1 MKKILIA
8 LLVFFMLAG
17 IATVGVGYYIY
28 RQVRSTVTQFAEL
41 GQLPDIERGVRVR
54 GGFVPPASEELTEAQ
69 VARLVRVQTQVR
81 TRIGERIAALETKY
95 KALTEKTQASLSDA
109 PALIAAYRDL
119 AAVLIDA
126 KRTQVDALNE
136 TGLSLEEY
144 RWIRS
149 QAYRALGAPYVD
161 MDIGRLVDDVR
172 AGKTP
177 AEPAQLQGSIGPAGP
192 EANRKLIEG
201 VKKQLEQ
208 NLALASFGL

>member
-1 MKKILIA
+1 M
-8 LLVFFMLAG
+8 
-17 IATVGVGYYIY
+17 
-28 RQVRSTVTQFAEL
+28 
-41 GQLPDIERGVRVR
+41 
-54 GGFVPPASEELTEAQ
+54 
-69 VARLVRVQTQVR
+69 ARLVRVQTQVR
-81 TRIGERIAALETKY
+81 TRIGERMAALETKY

-136 TGLSLEEY
+136 AGLSLEEY

-172 AGKTP
+172 AGKMG
-177 AEPAQLQGSIGPAGP
+177 AEPAQLQGAIGPAGP

-201 VKKQLEQ
+201 VKK
-208 NLALASFGL
+208 AGRYFGSFLIGPLNARSTLSFTSVDAG

>member
-8 LLVFFMLAG
+8 LLVVFMLAG
-17 IATVGVGYYIY
+17 IAAVGVGYYVY
-28 RQVRSTVTQFAEL
+28 RQVRSTVTQFAEFR
-41 GQLPDIERGVRVR
+41 QLPDIERGVRVR

-81 TRIGERIAALETKY
+81 TRIGERMAALETKY
-95 KALTEKTQASLSDA
+95 KALMEKTRASLSDA

-136 TGLSLEEY
+136 AGLSLEEY
-144 RWIRS
+144 RWIRN

-161 MDIGRLVDDVR
+161 MDIGRLVDDVL
-172 AGKTP
+172 AGKTTS
-177 AEPAQLQGSIGPAGP
+177 EPAQLQGAIGPAGP
-192 EANRKLIEG
+192 DANRKLIEG

>member
-17 IATVGVGYYIY
+17 IAAVGVGYYIY

-81 TRIGERIAALETKY
+81 TRIGERMAALETKY
-95 KALTEKTQASLSDA
+95 KALTEKTQTSLSDA

-136 TGLSLEEY
+136 AGLSLEEY

-172 AGKTP
+172 AGKTA
-177 AEPAQLQGSIGPAGP
+177 AEPAQLQGAIGPAGP
-192 EANRKLIEG
+192 VANRKLIEN

-208 NLALASFGL
+208 NLVLASFGL